1 MKTSITALLLVSML
15 VLTGCATTEPY
26 DYSAFK
32 QHQPKSIL
40 VLPPVNVSPDVKA
53 SQSVLSYVSYPL
65 AESGYYVLPVGVV
78 TETFRQNGLTNPEE
92 IRDISLQRLHET
104 FGADAVLYIDVLQFG
119 TSYMI
124 VSSDTRV
131 TAKAELID
139 MATGTTLWSGY
150 ATASSTEQR
159 SSGGGLIGMLVQ
171 AVVEQVANTI
181 TERSHQI
188 AGITTGRLLWPNP
201 RDGML
206 VGPRSP
212 AYVAAAE

>member
-1 MKTSITALLLVSML
+1 MSKTIGAILLLSAL
-15 VLTGCATTEPY
+15 FLTGCATTEPY
-26 DYSAFK
+26 DYTAFK

-78 TETFRQNGLTNPEE
+78 LETFKQNGLVNPEE
-92 IRDISLQRLHET
+92 IREVSLQRLHEI
-104 FGADAVLYIDVLQFG
+104 FGADAVLYIDVLQYG
-119 TSYMI
+119 TSYI
-124 VSSDTRV
+124 VVSSDTRV
-131 TAKAELID
+131 TARAELID
-139 MATGTTLWSGY
+139 LKTGTSLWSGE

-171 AVVEQVANTI
+171 AVVEQVANTL

-188 AGITTGRLLWPNP
+188 AGITTGRLLWPNHHN
-201 RDGML
+201 GIL
-206 VGPRSP
+206 VGHRSP
-212 AYVAAAE
+212 AYIVE